1 MSLNEVSA
9 HAPVCANGSLE
20 VDGGALTEFA
30 EVGAL
35 QRLVEQIEMK
45 MLTIRLNSCQTAAIN
60 RHAVSDFDVRRDP
73 RRSQRQLDFV
83 RAAAKFQANANLFNQ
98 TREHQKT
105 FQCKKNDRGKKPTS
119 RTGDSAEERR
129 RPDLVS
135 RVREGELIR
144 KDDVLN
150 ERIDVFVTL
159 VDA

>member
-9 HAPVCANGSLE
+9 HAPVGANGSLE

-105 FQCKKNDRGKKPTS
+105 FESKKNDRGKKAKI
-119 RTGDSAEERR
+119 RNGHSAKSAGNRIANH
-129 RPDLVS
+129 
-135 RVREGELIR
+135 VREGEFVR